1 LTVALAATRNDTD
14 RVISPAQ
21 VRAARALLQMKQV
34 DLAAAS
40 GVSLQAIK
48 NFERG
53 TTDARGT
60 TFQRIERALREAGVI
75 FVDDGEVSASGG
87 PGVRLAR

>member
-1 LTVALAATRNDTD
+1 LSVALASTRNDTE

-40 GVSLQAIK
+40 GLSLQAIK

-60 TFQRIERALREAGVI
+60 TFQRIERALREAGVV

>member
-1 LTVALAATRNDTD
+1 
-14 RVISPAQ
+14 
-21 VRAARALLQMKQV
+21 MKQL

-40 GVSLQAIK
+40 GLSLQAIK

-53 TTDARGT
+53 ATDARGT
-60 TFQRIERALREAGVI
+60 TFQRIERALREAGVTFI
-75 FVDDGEVSASGG
+75 DGGEISSNGG